1 LRASPE
7 DYAAA
12 TWLRDRAV
20 AGERLVEGVG
30 AQYSAAARVAAW
42 TGIPGVLGWAGH
54 EVQWGRAGAAIGERG
69 RDVDRAYTTGSLAE
83 AETILRKY
91 GVTYVFVG
99 SVERGKYEPAGLAK
113 FDALPVAFRAGQT
126 AVYRLPPARPG
137 VTGAAP

>member
-1 LRASPE
+1 MLGGN
-7 DYAAA
+7 
-12 TWLRDRAV
+12 
-20 AGERLVEGVG
+20 AG
-30 AQYSAAARVAAW
+30 
-42 TGIPGVLGWAGH
+42 T
-54 EVQWGRAGAAIGERG
+54 RAGPVVDDDALAQLTAQGIAERT
-69 RDVDRAYTTGSLAE
+69 RDVDLAYTTTSLAE